1 VTTTPPTP
9 KPSTPSAPAG
19 KAHTGRPGRVGRWL
33 VCLGLVDVVMLA
45 AIAGG
50 LVWLT
55 AIHPLGMRHGPALML
70 SIGAALLAFGQMCL
84 YRADLTTAAR
94 HEAESDRRRH

>member
-1 VTTTPPTP
+1 VTTKPPTP
-9 KPSTPSAPAG
+9 GPSTSNAPAG
-19 KAHTGRPGRVGRWL
+19 KAHAGRPGRVGRWL

-55 AIHPLGMRHGPALML
+55 AIHPLGCG
-70 SIGAALLAFGQMCL
+70 
-84 YRADLTTAAR
+84 TAPR
-94 HEAESDRRRH
+94 

>member
-1 VTTTPPTP
+1 VTTKPPTP
-9 KPSTPSAPAG
+9 NQPSPSTPAG
-19 KAHTGRPGRVGRWL
+19 KAHAARPGRVGRWL

-55 AIHPLGMRHGPALML
+55 SIHPLGMRHGPALML
-70 SIGAALLAFGQMCL
+70 STGAALLAFGQMCL
-84 YRADLTTAAR
+84 YRADHTTAAH